1 MGTTLP
7 PQWISPLSG
16 LKREKSWRRRVEK
29 SLPGCCSQ
37 DQLNWNH
44 VSDLK
49 YWNSE
54 AAALYGV
61 TSIPY
66 NFLLDPQGN
75 IIAENIRGSAL
86 AATLGKFIR

>member
-1 MGTTLP
+1 
-7 PQWISPLSG
+7 
-16 LKREKSWRRRVEK
+16 
-29 SLPGCCSQ
+29 
-37 DQLNWNH
+37 
-44 VSDLK
+44 
-49 YWNSE
+49 
-54 AAALYGV
+54 LYGV